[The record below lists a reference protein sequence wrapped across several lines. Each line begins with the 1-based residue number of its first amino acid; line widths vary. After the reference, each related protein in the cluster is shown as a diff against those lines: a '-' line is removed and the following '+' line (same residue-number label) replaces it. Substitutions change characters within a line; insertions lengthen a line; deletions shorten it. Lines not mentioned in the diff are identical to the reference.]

1 MPANKHCTHTNTG
14 AHCDKVRSVFFSGM
28 GPLHTRN
35 HLARRLKMSRIA
47 QRSRKQVSALRV
59 GARGQDVKQTNA
71 PRWEE
76 KKGVCHSQR
85 QEKRCIGDKWPDW
98 QYAQTQATQGCWFF
112 FLPFKQRYLST
123 SDTFLFSPSHF
134 LKPDNW
140 TLVTCFTRLWLV
152 RAGERDSGQGTAAQ
166 RHTGKRVVYPIRDT
180 AGMAGS
186 LCDTFIANKIKIK
199 ASGIVG
205 INPNEFPKRNEQNPK
220 AQEMGF
226 N

>member
-1 MPANKHCTHTNTG
+1 MLSESEPEGETLN
-14 AHCDKVRSVFFSGM
+14 
-28 GPLHTRN
+28 
-35 HLARRLKMSRIA
+35 
-47 QRSRKQVSALRV
+47 
-59 GARGQDVKQTNA
+59 KQTLQGE
-71 PRWEE
+71 R
-76 KKGVCHSQR
+76 KKREFVIRRGRRKDALEINGPIDNTHKHRRHRVV
-85 QEKRCIGDKWPDW
+85 G
-98 QYAQTQATQGCWFF
+98 F

-180 AGMAGS
+180 TGMAGS